1 MRTVSIIVAGMLTV
15 AASVGSGMAA
25 TPWYL
30 VNGSTLACMNASAQG
45 SAFVS
50 PGAAESWL
58 RQDGDYKSTE
68 INRNSDGSIF
78 QCLCDFPEKYGVG
91 VLSQPGVVRRSNSYG
106 PGKWH
111 SQQSERV
118 EVVGCWIPI

>member
-50 PGAAESWL
+50 PGAAKSWL

-68 INRNSDGSIF
+68 INRNSDGSISSVF
-78 QCLCDFPEKYGVG
+78 VISQKNMVLVYFPNRGSCEEAIVMGLENGTLNNPKE
-91 VLSQPGVVRRSNSYG
+91 LR
-106 PGKWH
+106 
-111 SQQSERV
+111 
-118 EVVGCWIPI
+118 